1 MGIYSFEQLGAGRQS
16 QAEERKETGLSSFLA
31 PKLASRLFSRVI
43 YTNYKAKIRAVPGS
57 GGEQCLCRL
66 PVQQCNGQ
74 CPVKYKILA
83 VKVANRHICSILG
96 KSRRQEP
103 NQMNE
108 AVTRAMA

>member
-1 MGIYSFEQLGAGRQS
+1 
-16 QAEERKETGLSSFLA
+16 
-31 PKLASRLFSRVI
+31 VI

-57 GGEQCLCRL
+57 GGEQCLCKL

-83 VKVANRHICSILG
+83 AKVANRHICSILG